1 MGVAGASRDRLVKTL
16 NAAYASG
23 LISDHTLA
31 FRLDEV
37 FHRTLIDPALLIG
50 DLSRRQERGSLRER
64 VARSITLAISEVRA
78 AHQPAHAPDALLALD
93 WDKPDHELVVGRS
106 PGCDIV
112 ISHESVSRRHARLT
126 PRDGAWILHDL
137 GSTNGSFVNGSRVG
151 RCSLVP
157 GDDVRLGGF
166 LVRVD

>member
-1 MGVAGASRDRLVKTL
+1 MGVAGASRERLVTTL

-31 FRLDEV
+31 FRLDQV
-37 FHRTLIDPALLIG
+37 FHRTLIDPSSLIG
-50 DLSRRQERGSLRER
+50 DLSRRQEREPIRARL
-64 VARSITLAISEVRA
+64 ARSLAIAINEVRA
-78 AHQPAHAPDALLALD
+78 ARRPSWEPDALLGLD

-106 PGCDIV
+106 ATCAIV
-112 ISHESVSRRHARLT
+112 ISDESVSRRHARLM
-126 PRDGAWILHDL
+126 PRDGAWILQDL

-157 GDDVRLGGF
+157 GDDVWLGRF
-166 LVRVD
+166 LLRVD